1 VHLGWSACRAER
13 LLDFLRY
20 HDAETLYLVGDII
33 DGWQLKKGWQ
43 WKQCYNDVIQKLL
56 RRARKGT
63 RVVYIPGNHDDFARH
78 DLLSGKAPDA
88 VSPIRD
94 GFHNISLAQY
104 PGDLT

>member
-1 VHLGWSACRAER
+1 LI
-13 LLDFLRY
+13 
-20 HDAETLYLVGDII
+20 HD
-33 DGWQLKKGWQ
+33 LKRGFHWR
-43 WKQCYNDVIQKLL
+43 IG
-56 RRARKGT
+56 A
-63 RVVYIPGNHDDFARH
+63 NHDDFARH